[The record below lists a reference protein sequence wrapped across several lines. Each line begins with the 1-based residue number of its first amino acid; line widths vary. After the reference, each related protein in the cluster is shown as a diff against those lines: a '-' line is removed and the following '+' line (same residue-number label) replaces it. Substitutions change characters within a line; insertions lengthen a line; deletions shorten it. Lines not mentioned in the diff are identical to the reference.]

1 MGIGSKLLRV
11 METCRH
17 IPKDGYN
24 KYQDYRYTT
33 VACLNAKV
41 NAALVEQGL
50 YTQSKVT
57 LLNSRDVTTAKGNQ
71 EKYVEVQIEIT
82 ITDSEDEG
90 SVTFSAIGSG
100 QDAGDKAAA
109 KAQSMAMKY
118 AYITGLCIAMANE
131 PEENS
136 NTEAYPK
143 ETPRKNNSP
152 AKSAGGKCADCGKS
166 IQQKVA
172 DYSQNKFG
180 RHLCY
185 DCQQKLKNGNADV
198 ESPF

>member
-1 MGIGSKLLRV
+1 MGIGQKLLAV
-11 METCRH
+11 METCRYM
-17 IPKDGYN
+17 PKDGHN
-24 KYQDYRYTT
+24 SYQNYDYTT
-33 VACLNAKV
+33 AAGLNAKV
-41 NAALVEQGL
+41 NAALGEQGL

-100 QDAGDKAAA
+100 QDAGDKATA

-118 AYITGLCIAMANE
+118 AYITGLCIAMADD
-131 PEENS
+131 PEEDS
-136 NTEAYPK
+136 NTKAYLQD
-143 ETPRKNNSP
+143 TPRKNNSP
-152 AKSAGGKCADCGKS
+152 AKSAGDKCADCGKS

-185 DCQQKLKNGNADV
+185 DCQQ
-198 ESPF
+198 